1 MEKKGHTTTEVVE
14 ELQEADVLES
24 FIRTKVIA
32 TNNKSKVT
40 NDVCT
45 EIAKQTQID
54 ECQKWGVKRLR
65 YQIKEERVG
74 ERARKIKKKT
84 VQEKLRATRRGIVM
98 QPD

>member
-1 MEKKGHTTTEVVE
+1 ME
-14 ELQEADVLES
+14 ELQEADILES

-54 ECQKWGVKRLR
+54 ECYKWGVKRLR

-74 ERARKIKKKT
+74 ERARQTNKKT
-84 VQEKLRATRRGIVM
+84 V
-98 QPD
+98 